1 MRLISCH
8 DGKLLTLDAPG
19 RSTADGKGFATG
31 LDELDALAPAERFA
45 RGAVHE
51 VLNEAGTGQAIF
63 FAMVLARAA
72 CGITPAPDLSSQQ
85 DEEQELKCR
94 VISLFADEEGNG
106 VTGYRSVGVESRLRT
121 PTLPY
126 SDTPSHSSIL
136 HPLPRGA
143 IIWCD
148 PTGEIY
154 PPALANFGIPLDR
167 LFLLKTRNDR
177 ETVWAI
183 AECLR
188 CKGVAAVVAAPPALS
203 RIEARRLQL
212 AAERGGG
219 AGILLRPL
227 RGRGSAVHAAA
238 TRWLVR
244 PMPGERT
251 LQRWSVQLI
260 HGHGGRVGQNVI
272 LECSRETHRISVRP
286 APAVPVRQVAE
297 LAHRSPA
304 AKAG

>member
-1 MRLISCH
+1 M
-8 DGKLLTLDAPG
+8 A
-19 RSTADGKGFATG
+19 ADGKGFATG
-31 LDELDALAPAERFA
+31 FDELDALAPAKRFA

-51 VLNEAGTGQAIF
+51 VLSEAGQGRAIF
-63 FAMVLARAA
+63 FAMLLARAA
-72 CGITPAPDLSSQQ
+72 CGITPAP
-85 DEEQELKCR
+85 
-94 VISLFADEEGNG
+94 
-106 VTGYRSVGVESRLRT
+106 
-121 PTLPY
+121 LP
-126 SDTPSHSSIL
+126 H
-136 HPLPRGA
+136 GA

-148 PTGEIY
+148 PAGEIY
-154 PPALANFGIPLDR
+154 PPALAAFGIPLQR
-167 LFLLKTRNDR
+167 MFLLKTHSDR
-177 ETVWAI
+177 ETVWAV

-188 CKGVAAVVAAPPALS
+188 CKGVGAVVAAPAPLS

-219 AGILLRPL
+219 AGVLLRPA
-227 RGRGSAVHAAA
+227 RGRGSTCHAAA

-244 PMPGERT
+244 PVPGERT

-272 LECSRETHRISVRP
+272 LECSRENHRLSVRP
-286 APAVPVRQVAE
+286 APADPVRQVAE